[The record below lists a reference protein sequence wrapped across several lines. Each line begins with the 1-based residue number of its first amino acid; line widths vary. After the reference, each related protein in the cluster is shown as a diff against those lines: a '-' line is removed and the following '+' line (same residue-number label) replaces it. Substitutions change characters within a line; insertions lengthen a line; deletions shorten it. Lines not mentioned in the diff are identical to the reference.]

1 MMKSLPLY
9 YHLLGL
15 EASNNSLIRQYELLS
30 HKREIKEDLLLEELK
45 ERLNLRKTFKK
56 ELKTCIKETFSTKNK
71 RFIEGVF
78 IEILPWV
85 ILANEKING
94 ITYKTSWEKCNYGE
108 RINVKKYYDILYI
121 PDLPKT
127 VTDLLL
133 EQKSQVEG
141 YLLGNPL

>member
-1 MMKSLPLY
+1 MKSLPLY

-15 EASNNSLIRQYELLS
+15 EASNNSLIRQYQLLS
-30 HKREIKEDLLLEELK
+30 HKKEIKEDLLLDELK
-45 ERLNLRKTFKK
+45 ERMDLRQTIRK
-56 ELKTCIKETFSTKNK
+56 ELKSCINKTFQNK
-71 RFIEGVF
+71 GIIDGIV
-78 IEILPWV
+78 IEILPLV
-85 ILANEKING
+85 FQATEKING
-94 ITYKTSWEKCNYGE
+94 ITHTTSWENCNYLE
-108 RINVKKYYDILYI
+108 RSNVKRYYDLLYT